1 MLKRLIG
8 KIADGELFPGKMTYH
23 EARAS
28 LEAHAHG
35 ARVFLA
41 KRPDVE
47 PEILY
52 YLASDE
58 AVEVRRLVAANP
70 GAPQQANRLL
80 AHDREDDVRCE
91 LARKLGRQFSD
102 AGMTWTPRA
111 RALAFEVA
119 EMLARD
125 KVARVRAALADEM
138 KSAVPMHVAE
148 EHPRNATHSSLLQA
162 S

>member
-28 LEAHAHG
+28 LEAHAHS

-41 KRPDVE
+41 KRPDVA

-52 YLASDE
+52 YLATDD

-70 GAPQQANRLL
+70 GTPQQANRLL
-80 AHDREDDVRCE
+80 AHDRDEDVRCE
-91 LARKLGRQFSD
+91 LARKLGRQISD
-102 AGMTWTPRA
+102 AGMAWTPRA

-119 EMLARD
+119 DMLAHD
-125 KVARVRAALADEM
+125 KVARVREALADEM
-138 KSAVPMHVAE
+138 KSAMPMHVFE
-148 EHPRNATHSSLLQA
+148 EHPREAKHSPLLHA